1 MPSTGLGGSGAIA
14 DLRHVGESAAVH
26 RTRDYAGLIADTGAA
41 SGTSSRPLR
50 LEIRINAPQR
60 IFLRG
65 RGLDAELGGRLTLR
79 GNTDNI
85 IPGGAIELVRGRLD
99 ILGKRLDLDQAKLEL
114 QGKFIPYLTVLAS
127 NAGNGVTSYVE
138 ISGPAD
144 EPVVRFYS
152 SPDLPQEEVLAQLLF
167 GRDLTTISALQAL
180 QLASAVATL
189 AGKGGDGIVGNLRNS
204 FGLDDLDVST
214 DASGNSAVKAGKY
227 ISSKIYSE
235 VEVDQNGQSK
245 INLNLDITKSTK
257 LRGSVA
263 SDGQTGIGIFVE
275 RDY

>member
-1 MPSTGLGGSGAIA
+1 M
-14 DLRHVGESAAVH
+14 
-26 RTRDYAGLIADTGAA
+26 
-41 SGTSSRPLR
+41 
-50 LEIRINAPQR
+50 
-60 IFLRG
+60 
-65 RGLDAELGGRLTLR
+65 
-79 GNTDNI
+79 
-85 IPGGAIELVRGRLD
+85 
-99 ILGKRLDLDQAKLEL
+99 
-114 QGKFIPYLTVLAS
+114 
-127 NAGNGVTSYVE
+127 
-138 ISGPAD
+138 
-144 EPVVRFYS
+144 
-152 SPDLPQEEVLAQLLF
+152 
-167 GRDLTTISALQAL
+167 
-180 QLASAVATL
+180 ATL